1 MNKRI
6 LLGLVLTLLVLQ
18 VIAENANAKP
28 DTSQV
33 ATAPSGSGDLS
44 VGQIIALAVSAA
56 VALVGLWLY
65 FRPKSKNEKIN
76 KTALASRRLY
86 FA

>member
-1 MNKRI
+1 MNRWV
-6 LLGLVLTLLVLQ
+6 LLGLVFTLLVLQ

-44 VGQIIALAVSAA
+44 VGQIIALTVSTA
-56 VALVGLWLY
+56 VAIIGLWLY
-65 FRPKSKNEKIN
+65 FRPKNKDEKIS
-76 KTALASRRLY
+76 KTAMTHRR
-86 FA
+86 F